1 MTGAVEKLIRDHELQ
16 WLVLF
21 FQRSYGGDGN
31 NAFDPE
37 LFEAVNIRAKIK
49 FAGKNAVPACVAREK
64 SDLASFER
72 AAGIGVGRRAERSSQ
87 ADFFHFSQ
95 AWHGVQP
102 AAADDPDFRLS
113 QSSS

>member
-1 MTGAVEKLIRDHELQ
+1 
-16 WLVLF
+16 VLF

-37 LFEAVNIRAKIK
+37 LLEAVNVGAEIQ
-49 FAGKNAVPACVAREK
+49 FTGKNAVPACVTRQK
-64 SDLASFER
+64 SDLAAFKR
-72 AAGIGVGRRAERSSQ
+72 ATDLGIGRRAERSSE

-102 AAADDPDFRLS
+102 AAADDPDFRL
-113 QSSS
+113 